1 MHPCIHQVL
10 GSTQGQFQIKRVARL
25 DDNLNGCAIYPTS
38 TVDEFCHELGGLATG
53 HIRKRAHFREVR
65 QVADD
70 ERVSAGSLAFT
81 PCISNDGIN
90 IKDCFLCA
98 NHADTQGQ
106 DEQQHDYNSKLC
118 PIMERFEHLGSPN
131 KLYQKH

>member
-38 TVDEFCHELGGLATG
+38 TVDEFCHELGSLATG
-53 HIRKRAHFREVR
+53 HISKRAHFREVR

-70 ERVSAGSLAFT
+70 ERVSAGS
-81 PCISNDGIN
+81 
-90 IKDCFLCA
+90 
-98 NHADTQGQ
+98 
-106 DEQQHDYNSKLC
+106 
-118 PIMERFEHLGSPN
+118 
-131 KLYQKH
+131 